1 MGWGAKPGERR
12 GGRPKGGKNKATK
25 LREAAAAAASAAIGE
40 AIHDEFVGD
49 AHALLCA
56 IYRNPLH
63 EIELRLEAAKTA
75 IRYETPMLN
84 AVVVASQGIP
94 AEFADPEA
102 TPNEPGPAKPIN

>member
-1 MGWGAKPGERR
+1 MATPSTGRPR
-12 GGRPKGGKNKATK
+12 GRPKGAKSRATIE
-25 LREAAAAAASAAIGE
+25 RAAAIQAASAAIGE
-40 AIHDEFVGD
+40 AVPDAFAGD
-49 AHALLCA
+49 AHALLMA
-56 IYRNPLH
+56 IYKNPLN
-63 EIELRLEAAKTA
+63 EIELRLDAAKTA